1 LNQPAGLRPLQP
13 GRMLASMSKME
24 ENEWKAFITEGT
36 RTGKLATVRADGAP
50 HVAPVWFL
58 LDGDDLVF
66 TTENVTAKAHDLTR
80 DGRAAICV
88 DDEVPPYSHAV
99 LWGHTDISEDPG
111 QLRTWATSIAAR
123 SWARTVPP
131 SSGNATALP
140 ACCSCGCTSSTS
152 APTRPSPDQSHRPKA
167 F

>member
-1 LNQPAGLRPLQP
+1 
-13 GRMLASMSKME
+13 MLAGMSKME

-58 LDGDDLVF
+58 LDADDLVF
-66 TTENVTAKAHDLTR
+66 TTENVTGMAHDLTR

-99 LWGHTDISEDPG
+99 LSGHTDISEDPG
-111 QLRTWATSIAAR
+111 HLRTWATSIAAR
-123 SWARTVPP
+123 YMGEDRAPEFGERNSVP
-131 SSGNATALP
+131 GMLLVRMHIEHV
-140 ACCSCGCTSSTS
+140 S
-152 APTRPSPDQSHRPKA
+152 AYA
-167 F
+167 AIA